1 MRMFG
6 RGSSHAKVELWR
18 DFEAEALPCLADLYR
33 LAIWLTRSRDE
44 AEDLVQETL
53 TEALKSFDRYRRGTN
68 CRAWITTI
76 MYHLNQKRLSRI
88 GRMRIVDVPEEQ
100 MAETVPFEP
109 AVPQDLTDE
118 EIIST
123 IGNLPEIF
131 RQVVVLSDV
140 EEFSYKEI
148 ASILGIPIGTV
159 MSRLSRGR
167 RVLRL
172 QLADHARSS
181 GFRVNRKIGAG

>member
-1 MRMFG
+1 MRKFG
-6 RGSSHAKVELWR
+6 RGGSQAKEELWR

-33 LAIWLTRSRDE
+33 LAMWLTRNKDE
-44 AEDLVQETL
+44 AEDLVQDTL
-53 TEALKSFDRYRRGTN
+53 TEGLKSFDRYQRGTN

-88 GRMRIVDVPEEQ
+88 GRMRIVDMPEEQ

-109 AVPQDLTDE
+109 GVPENLTDE

-123 IGNLPEIF
+123 IGDLPEIF

-148 ASILGIPIGTV
+148 ASILGVPLGTV

-167 RVLRL
+167 KVLRL
-172 QLADHARSS
+172 QLAGHAQAS
-181 GFRVNRKIGAG
+181 GFHVNRKSCGG